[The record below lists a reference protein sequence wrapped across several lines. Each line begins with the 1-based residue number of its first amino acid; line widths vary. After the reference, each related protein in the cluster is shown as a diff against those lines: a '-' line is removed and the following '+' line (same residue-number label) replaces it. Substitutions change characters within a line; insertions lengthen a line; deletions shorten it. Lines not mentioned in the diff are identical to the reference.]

1 MSNSM
6 KSVLFVCTANRYR
19 SPLAAAVFQKLLKA
33 DGKAEKWR
41 IGSAGTW
48 TVTGLPV
55 IPHAFQKA
63 QELGLNLREHSSV
76 EVSREILSEY
86 GLIVVME
93 IGHKEG
99 LQIEFPETRNRV
111 YMLSEI
117 IDHIVYDIPDPAK
130 DLSDADEIAGDL
142 YDLIQRGYSEI
153 CLLADEK
160 SKA

>member
-1 MSNSM
+1 M
-6 KSVLFVCTANRYR
+6 
-19 SPLAAAVFQKLLKA
+19 
-33 DGKAEKWR
+33 
-41 IGSAGTW
+41 
-48 TVTGLPV
+48 
-55 IPHAFQKA
+55 
-63 QELGLNLREHSSV
+63 GLNLREHSSV